1 MIPPTSQSLWIKH
14 ASGCY
19 HCNIHD
25 DTIILMQE
33 ALNLQETESSENT
46 LTNSSSENWSLASGL
61 DAERTRPQAQT
72 LIQDTQN
79 TNSAEA

>member
-1 MIPPTSQSLWIKH
+1 
-14 ASGCY
+14 
-19 HCNIHD
+19 
-25 DTIILMQE
+25 MQE
-33 ALNLQETESSENT
+33 ALKLQETESSENT

>member
-19 HCNIHD
+19 HCSIHD

-33 ALNLQETESSENT
+33 ELKLQETESSENT
-46 LTNSSSENWSLASGL
+46 LTNVQMFLKI
-61 DAERTRPQAQT
+61 PK
-72 LIQDTQN
+72 
-79 TNSAEA
+79 